1 MSERDVLQ
9 LAEYAGL
16 TDHQALDRLLEV
28 TETGRVT
35 AQQSLAAAAKVLT
48 DAEQDLVSATL
59 LAAAGQSAAMADYR
73 ALLLGPGLD
82 WSDSRFQSRLDLLA
96 AAGSWPAET
105 LATLKAIGIQTAP
118 CWQSYTGVLAIT
130 VEPTLESI
138 AAARATI
145 ATDAVRQQLAD
156 RYNAVVAAMDA
167 GEVATW
173 DAVRAA
179 MGAP

>member
-1 MSERDVLQ
+1 MSDRDVLQ

-16 TDHQALDRLLEV
+16 TDQQALDRLLEV
-28 TETGRVT
+28 IETGRVT
-35 AQQSLAAAAKVLT
+35 VQQSLAAAAKVLT
-48 DAEQDLVSATL
+48 DEEQELVSATL

-105 LATLKAIGIQTAP
+105 LAKLQGIGIQTAP
-118 CWQSYTGVLAIT
+118 RWQSYGSSIT

-156 RYNAVVAAMDA
+156 RYNAVVAAIDA

-179 MGAP
+179 LGAE